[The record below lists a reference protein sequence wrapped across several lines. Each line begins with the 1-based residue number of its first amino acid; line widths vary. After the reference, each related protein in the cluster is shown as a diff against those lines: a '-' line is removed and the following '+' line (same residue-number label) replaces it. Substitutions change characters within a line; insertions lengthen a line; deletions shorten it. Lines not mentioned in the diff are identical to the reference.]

1 MNRTNLCVA
10 LAAGLAIFNDGA
22 ALEDLRDQAAEL
34 RDAVN
39 AIQARAD
46 AEKRPLTVDEEKEI
60 EKIFAEF
67 ENVEANI
74 ERRTKIA
81 EVNAKMEQPT
91 GRKSKPE
98 DLPQNSNAADNQDRP
113 PRRERAPR
121 IELVNS
127 QELRGN
133 WGFRSQGEFFA
144 AVLASSAKG
153 GTIDPRLISNA
164 PTTYG
169 QEGVGADGG
178 FAVPPDYRTAII
190 QKVLGEDSLLSRTD
204 QQTSSSNSI
213 TFPADETT
221 AWQESGGIQAYWE
234 NEAGQKT
241 QSKPALTDK
250 TVRLNKLIALVPVTD
265 ELLEDAPAMAGYVGR
280 KAPEKMNFKVNN
292 ALLNGTGVGQPLGV
306 LNSAGTVVVDPESG
320 QAADT
325 IVFDNI
331 VNMWT
336 RLTPSA
342 KRNAVWTINSD
353 IEAQLMRMQFPGT
366 GTAVPVYMPP
376 GGLSAAPYGTL
387 LGRPIIPTEAAA
399 ALGDKGDIILGDWRA
414 YLAAVK
420 TGGIKSDVSIHVW
433 FDYDVTAFRFVLRVG
448 GQPWWNS
455 AIASLN
461 GLSKGFFVTL
471 GARAG

>member
-1 MNRTNLCVA
+1 MKHTQLSVA
-10 LAAGLAIFNDGA
+10 LAAGLLMFNDGA
-22 ALEDLRDQAAEL
+22 AIEDLRDQAVEL
-34 RDAVN
+34 RDAMN

-46 AEKRPLTVDEEKEI
+46 AEKRGLTNEEEKEI

-74 ERRTKIA
+74 ERRTKIEEINARTIMPNQRRTEPEQLQANADREA
-81 EVNAKMEQPT
+81 EQ
-91 GRKSKPE
+91 G
-98 DLPQNSNAADNQDRP
+98 QRP
-113 PRRERAPR
+113 ARQRTPRVEIASSAE
-121 IELVNS
+121 I
-127 QELRGN
+127 RGN

-153 GTIDPRLISNA
+153 GSIDPRLIANA

-178 FAVPPDYRTAII
+178 FAVPPDFRTAII
-190 QKVLGEDSLLSRTD
+190 TKIVGEDSLLSRTD
-204 QQTSSSNSI
+204 QQTSSGNSI

-221 AWQESGGIQAYWE
+221 AWQESGGIQSYWE
-234 NEAGQKT
+234 NEAGQKQ
-241 QSKPALTDK
+241 QSKPALTEK

-292 ALLNGTGVGQPLGV
+292 ALLNGTGVGQPLGI
-306 LNSAGTVVVDPESG
+306 LNSAGTVEVTPESG
-320 QAADT
+320 QAADS

-342 KRNAVWTINSD
+342 KRNAVWTINAD

-376 GGLSAAPYGTL
+376 GGLSGAPYGTL
-387 LGRPIIPTEAAA
+387 LGRPIIPTEAAP
-399 ALGDKGDIILGDWRA
+399 ALGDRGDIVLGDWRA
-414 YLAAVK
+414 YLSAVK

-433 FDYDVTAFRFVLRVG
+433 FDYDITAFRFVLRVG

-455 AIASLN
+455 AITSLH
-461 GLSKGFFVTL
+461 GASKGFFVVL
-471 GARAG
+471 GARD